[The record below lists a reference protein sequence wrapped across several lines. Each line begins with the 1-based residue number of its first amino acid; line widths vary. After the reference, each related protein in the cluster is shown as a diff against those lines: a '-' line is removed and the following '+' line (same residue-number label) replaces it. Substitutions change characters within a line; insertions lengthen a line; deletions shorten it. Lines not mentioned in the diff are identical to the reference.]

1 MKYYHIVFFFF
12 FSFPVYTKTVQHD
25 DQLVSMT
32 T

>member
-1 MKYYHIVFFFF
+1 MKYYHIVFFF